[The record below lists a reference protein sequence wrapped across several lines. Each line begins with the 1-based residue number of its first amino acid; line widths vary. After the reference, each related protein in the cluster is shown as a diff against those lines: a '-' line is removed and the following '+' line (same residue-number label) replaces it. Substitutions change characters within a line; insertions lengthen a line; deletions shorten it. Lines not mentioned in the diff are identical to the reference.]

1 MTQLEIYN
9 AALASLGH
17 DQTVAALTDTTPEA
31 NWCNRFYDQGRK
43 MMLRLTNPTFA
54 SMYEELSDVE
64 TSDIPGWLYQW
75 PRPGDLVSIIS
86 VTDDAGDPAQFR
98 LLNDKIITNVDAGG
112 VEYIFDETDTDA
124 FDPLFTQALIA
135 RLAADIAV
143 PLTGK
148 ADLRRIM
155 EQACASAMSDF
166 RTRDAN
172 DGREV
177 GDPADANYYV
187 TSRA

>member
-9 AALASLGH
+9 AALSSLGH
-17 DQTVAALTDTTPEA
+17 DQTVTALTDTTPEA

-43 MMLRLTNPTFA
+43 TVLRLTKPTFA
-54 SMYEELSDVE
+54 YMYEELADVE
-64 TSDIPGWLYQW
+64 DSEVPGWLYQW
-75 PRPGDLVSIIS
+75 PRPGNLISIIS
-86 VTDDAGDPAQFR
+86 VTDSDGEPAKFR
-98 LLNDKIITNVDAGG
+98 LLNDKIIANVDAGG
-112 VEYIFDETDTDA
+112 VEFVFDETDTSV

-135 RLAADIAV
+135 RLAADVAV

-148 ADLRRIM
+148 ADLRRVM
-155 EQACASAMSDF
+155 EQACAAAMSDF
-166 RTRDAN
+166 RACEAN

-177 GDPADANYYV
+177 GDPADPNYYV